1 MKNILEVKDMNLW
14 YSNFHALKN
23 INMEIPENQITAFIG
38 PSGCGKSTFLKSLN
52 RMNDLVDGVKIT
64 GSIIYDNQ
72 NILDANIDVNQLE
85 NIVDLATNLDS
96 TYAENYLSI
105 GRMAEST
112 IRMVKLSIQAFV
124 NKDLEMAKEAKLYD
138 DIIDVLMIAKYFE
151 RIGDHATN
159 IAEWVEFSITGMH
172 GE

>member
-1 MKNILEVKDMNLW
+1 
-14 YSNFHALKN
+14 
-23 INMEIPENQITAFIG
+23 
-38 PSGCGKSTFLKSLN
+38 
-52 RMNDLVDGVKIT
+52 MNDLVDGVKIT
-64 GSIIYDNQ
+64 GSIFYYNQ
-72 NILDANIDVNQLE
+72 NILDENIDVNQLE

-96 TYAENYLSI
+96 TYSENYLSI

-124 NKDLEMAKEAKLYD
+124 NKDLEMAKEAKLYY

-159 IAEWVEFSITGMH
+159 IAELVEFSITGMH

>member
-1 MKNILEVKDMNLW
+1 MAKDLRQISSVLKMITDMKRIG
-14 YSNFHALKN
+14 
-23 INMEIPENQITAFIG
+23 NQ
-38 PSGCGKSTFLKSLN
+38 
-52 RMNDLVDGVKIT
+52 V
-64 GSIIYDNQ
+64 
-72 NILDANIDVNQLE
+72 E

-96 TYAENYLSI
+96 TYAKNYLSI

-124 NKDLEMAKEAKLYD
+124 NKDLEMAKEAKLYY
-138 DIIDVLMIAKYFE
+138 DIIDEFFCLIKNDLINIIQQNPDSGEYAINVLMIAKYFE

>member
-1 MKNILEVKDMNLW
+1 MKLLLQQQPVAKDLRQI
-14 YSNFHALKN
+14 SSALKM
-23 INMEIPENQITAFIG
+23 ITDMKRIGNQ
-38 PSGCGKSTFLKSLN
+38 
-52 RMNDLVDGVKIT
+52 V
-64 GSIIYDNQ
+64 
-72 NILDANIDVNQLE
+72 E
-85 NIVDLATNLDS
+85 NIVELATNLDS

-151 RIGDHATN
+151 LEVYLQNLESGCILKERKCPIHLVVSTF
-159 IAEWVEFSITGMH
+159 V
-172 GE
+172 

>member
-1 MKNILEVKDMNLW
+1 MKLLLQQQPVAKDLRQI
-14 YSNFHALKN
+14 SSALKM
-23 INMEIPENQITAFIG
+23 ITDMKRIGNQ
-38 PSGCGKSTFLKSLN
+38 
-52 RMNDLVDGVKIT
+52 V
-64 GSIIYDNQ
+64 
-72 NILDANIDVNQLE
+72 E
-85 NIVDLATNLDS
+85 NIVELATNLDS

-138 DIIDVLMIAKYFE
+138 DIIDEFFCLIKNDLISIIHQNPDSGEYAIDVLMIAKYFE

>member
-1 MKNILEVKDMNLW
+1 MQQQPVAKDLRQI
-14 YSNFHALKN
+14 SSALKM
-23 INMEIPENQITAFIG
+23 ITDMKRIGNQ
-38 PSGCGKSTFLKSLN
+38 
-52 RMNDLVDGVKIT
+52 V
-64 GSIIYDNQ
+64 
-72 NILDANIDVNQLE
+72 E

-96 TYAENYLSI
+96 TYSENYLSI

-124 NKDLEMAKEAKLYD
+124 NKDLEMAKEAKLYY

-172 GE
+172 EE